1 MNAPVIV
8 FAYNRAEKLEKC
20 IGSLQKCKGSE
31 LTEVFIYADGSKGEN
46 DAEAVNLVRK
56 YLDEL
61 EKDHGFKQLKVI
73 RRPAN
78 IGLADNVIAG
88 VTEIIERNGR
98 VIVLEDDLM
107 VGAGFLLYMNQA
119 LDFYEKDDH
128 IWSITGFT
136 EPVSRFKGYDHDIY
150 YSYRGCSYGWGTW
163 KDRWDTVDWDMKR
176 YDEVMSDKMLRR
188 KFERG
193 GRDMIRILKDQKAGL
208 VNSWAIRWCLEQSL
222 QNKYTVYPVKS
233 LVNNTGNDGSGTN
246 AMRYPRT
253 QVWAE
258 ESVNATLPK
267 LEHLKPDRRICIDFY
282 RYHSDI
288 LKRIMRN
295 LNIKGIKKQM
305 GRFVS
310 LLYQER
316 NRLP

>member
-1 MNAPVIV
+1 MNAPVII
-8 FAYNRAEKLEKC
+8 FAYNRAEKLKKC
-20 IGSLQKCKGSE
+20 TGSLQKCRGSE
-31 LTEVFIYADGSKGEN
+31 FAEVFIYADGSKGDA
-46 DAEAVNLVRK
+46 DAEAVVRVRE
-56 YLDEL
+56 YLDEM
-61 EKDHGFKQLKVI
+61 KKNHGFKQLTVI
-73 RRPAN
+73 RRTNN
-78 IGLADNVIAG
+78 IGLANNVIAG
-88 VTEIIERNGR
+88 VTEIIERYGR
-98 VIVLEDDLM
+98 VVVLEDDLM
-107 VGAGFLLYMNQA
+107 VGAGFLEYMNQA

-222 QNKYTVYPVKS
+222 QNRYTVYPVKS

-253 QVWAE
+253 QVWAG
-258 ESVNATLPK
+258 ESENVTLPK

-295 LNIKGIKKQM
+295 INIKGIRKQM
-305 GRFVS
+305 GRLRSVFKD
-310 LLYQER
+310 
-316 NRLP
+316 